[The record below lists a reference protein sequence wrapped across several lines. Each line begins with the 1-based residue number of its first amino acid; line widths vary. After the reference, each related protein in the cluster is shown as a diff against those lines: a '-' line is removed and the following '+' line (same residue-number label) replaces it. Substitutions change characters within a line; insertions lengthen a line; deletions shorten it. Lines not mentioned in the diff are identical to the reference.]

1 MESTESAH
9 VTALGEAYF
18 RARNEADPFGATVF
32 GVPGYDDQVPDPG
45 RAAAD
50 RLRATFENLAAELAA
65 IDPSTLDDAGRVT
78 HSALASTLAG
88 EIGQLAAGLSEIAVS
103 ASIAGVV
110 PLFVGTLPVA
120 PLGTQEADA
129 AYLRRLGGLGEYL
142 DRLGQRHLDALAD
155 GRTPTAL
162 GVTQAV
168 AQIDAY
174 LGSDLGSD
182 PMVAVRGAE
191 DVVTTVVRP
200 ALRRYRTLLAT
211 RLQPAGRGDGQVGV
225 CHVPAGDAGY
235 LAEIRAHTTTD
246 LSPEEIHT
254 MGVRL
259 VARLRDEFAEL
270 GGRAL
275 GTSDPD
281 EVLQRLRNDPAL
293 RFASGEEIVEA
304 VTTALRRAEAAV
316 PDWFLDYDT
325 APCDVRVMDA
335 AEAENSV
342 LGYYQPPAADGSRPG
357 AHVINTSH
365 PASRTRFEYEALAFH
380 ESVPGHHLQIAAAQ
394 RLTGV
399 PDFRRLGY
407 VTAHGEG
414 WGLYAERLADRMGLY
429 TSEESRLGM
438 VSFDAWRACRLV
450 VDTGIHAFGWS
461 RQRAIDYMLD
471 NTALSTR
478 NVTNEVDRYIACP
491 GQALAYM
498 VGKVRIEQL
507 RDRMAT
513 ALGRAFDLKAYHD
526 VVLGNGAVP
535 LTTLDGLV
543 DRAISAARSSAAG

>member
-1 MESTESAH
+1 MESTESTR

-32 GVPGYDDQVPDPG
+32 GVAGYDDQVPDPS
-45 RAAAD
+45 RAADD
-50 RLRATFENLAAELAA
+50 RLRATFEGLAAELAA
-65 IDPSTLDDAGRVT
+65 IDPATLGDGDRVD
-78 HSALASTLAG
+78 HSVLSGTLAG
-88 EIGQLAAGLSEIAVS
+88 EIGQLASGLSEIAVS

-110 PLFVGTLPVA
+110 PLLVGTLPAA
-120 PLGTQEADA
+120 PLGTPEADA

-142 DRLGQRHLDALAD
+142 DRRGQRHLDALAD

-174 LGSDLGSD
+174 LRSDLKSD
-182 PMVAVRGAE
+182 PMVAVSGAE
-191 DVVTTVVRP
+191 ELVTTVVRP
-200 ALRRYRTLLAT
+200 ALRRYRGLLAAH
-211 RLQPAGRGDGQVGV
+211 LLPAGRGEDEAGV

-235 LAEIRAHTTTD
+235 LAEVRAHTTTD
-246 LSPEEIHT
+246 LGPEEIHT

-259 VARLRDEFAEL
+259 VAQLREEFAEL
-270 GGRAL
+270 GGRVL
-275 GTSDPD
+275 GTTDTD

-293 RFASGEEIVEA
+293 RFATGEEIVEA
-304 VTTALRRAEAAV
+304 VTTALRRAEASV
-316 PDWFLDYDT
+316 PDWFRDYDT
-325 APCDVRVMDA
+325 APCEVRVMDA

-342 LGYYQPPAADGSRPG
+342 LGYYQPPSADGRRAG

-365 PASRTRFEYEALAFH
+365 PTARTRFEYEALAFH

-399 PDFRRLGY
+399 PDYRRLGY

-507 RDRMAT
+507 RDRMAA
-513 ALGRAFDLKAYHD
+513 ALGPGFDLKAYHD

-535 LTTLDGLV
+535 LTTLAALV
-543 DRAISAARSSAAG
+543 DRAVSDATSSTAG